1 MEDDQPLETEVD
13 LRNGQ
18 NPPLETEIDL
28 RKGSKQPL
36 ETQDGGCRAVEDQS
50 KSGSNANVNNATCD
64 WAGRCTPIFGGA
76 WEWRNINEKPYI

>member
-28 RKGSKQPL
+28 R
-36 ETQDGGCRAVEDQS
+36 
-50 KSGSNANVNNATCD
+50 
-64 WAGRCTPIFGGA
+64 GGA
-76 WEWRNINEKPYI
+76 RMFFLDG

>member
-28 RKGSKQPL
+28 R
-36 ETQDGGCRAVEDQS
+36 
-50 KSGSNANVNNATCD
+50 
-64 WAGRCTPIFGGA
+64 GGA
-76 WEWRNINEKPYI
+76 RMFFGRLGSQPKMFAVLREVIQHSESFFPPEMEIRPQF

>member
-28 RKGSKQPL
+28 R
-36 ETQDGGCRAVEDQS
+36 
-50 KSGSNANVNNATCD
+50 
-64 WAGRCTPIFGGA
+64 GGA
-76 WEWRNINEKPYI
+76 RMFLDG

>member
-28 RKGSKQPL
+28 R
-36 ETQDGGCRAVEDQS
+36 
-50 KSGSNANVNNATCD
+50 
-64 WAGRCTPIFGGA
+64 GGA
-76 WEWRNINEKPYI
+76 RMFFWTARRPAQDACGIARGSSSLVNLFPLKWKTGPNSDEV

>member
-28 RKGSKQPL
+28 RGGARMFFGRLGSQPKMF
-36 ETQDGGCRAVEDQS
+36 AVLCEVIQHS
-50 KSGSNANVNNATCD
+50 ESFPPLKWKSGPNSDEV
-64 WAGRCTPIFGGA
+64 
-76 WEWRNINEKPYI
+76 

>member
-28 RKGSKQPL
+28 ELRPGSWTWFIKG
-36 ETQDGGCRAVEDQS
+36 T
-50 KSGSNANVNNATCD
+50 
-64 WAGRCTPIFGGA
+64 
-76 WEWRNINEKPYI
+76 

>member
-28 RKGSKQPL
+28 Q
-36 ETQDGGCRAVEDQS
+36 
-50 KSGSNANVNNATCD
+50 
-64 WAGRCTPIFGGA
+64 GGA
-76 WEWRNINEKPYI
+76 RMFFLDG

>member
-28 RKGSKQPL
+28 RGGARMFFGRLGSQPKMFAVLCEVIQHSESFFPPL
-36 ETQDGGCRAVEDQS
+36 EMEIRPQ
-50 KSGSNANVNNATCD
+50 
-64 WAGRCTPIFGGA
+64 F
-76 WEWRNINEKPYI
+76 

>member
-28 RKGSKQPL
+28 R
-36 ETQDGGCRAVEDQS
+36 
-50 KSGSNANVNNATCD
+50 
-64 WAGRCTPIFGGA
+64 GGA
-76 WEWRNINEKPYI
+76 RMFFGRLGSQPKMFAVLREVIQLSESFPPEMEIRPQF